1 MWRVAFLLVLVFLP
15 ESGWAQGY
23 QSKELAEAAAAY
35 RQELLDSVPANK
47 RQPALIPRLRRDAD
61 EDYRAKRYSQAID
74 DLTRAIAFGADDG
87 LIWLRLAQNMAAT
100 NDDHMPASAYNA
112 YLKSTDPVERGNALF
127 LIGRDYDRHDK
138 QKEALAAFEAGL
150 ALTPVGR
157 GRRAG
162 RAAEAAGRVP
172 RHQGAGR
179 RGIRGAAACLRFNE
193 KIATKGDVSH
203 AAFVRSEPAFDG
215 IVTGRGDTLCVNGL
229 RHGET
234 YELRLLAG
242 FPAESGERTA
252 ETFTARVVV
261 PDRKPSIS
269 FAGTGYVLPRTDTAG
284 LPVTTVNL
292 DRVKLRLLR
301 VNERNLVPSIDAEKL
316 TMKFDSWDV
325 DRGHRADRQ
334 ARLGRRDGDLR
345 RSATPRSR
353 PRSR

>member
-15 ESGWAQGY
+15 EFGWAQGY

-35 RQELLDSVPANK
+35 RQELLDGVPANQ

-61 EDYRAKRYSQAID
+61 EDYRAKRYSRAID

-100 NDDHMPASAYNA
+100 NDEHMPAAAYNA
-112 YLKSTDPVERGNALF
+112 YLKSTDPAERGNALF
-127 LIGRDYDRHDK
+127 LIGRDYDRHEK

-150 ALTPVGR
+150 AADPVR
-157 GRRAG
+157 LGRREG

-179 RGIRGAAACLRFNE
+179 GGSEAPRACLRFNE
-193 KIATKGDVSH
+193 KSRPRAMFRY

-269 FAGTGYVLPRTDTAG
+269 FAGSGYVLPRTDTAG

-292 DRVKLRLLR
+292 DRVKVCGCCR
-301 VNERNLVPSIDAEKL
+301 
-316 TMKFDSWDV
+316 
-325 DRGHRADRQ
+325 
-334 ARLGRRDGDLR
+334 
-345 RSATPRSR
+345 
-353 PRSR
+353 